1 MFLTGTRFIL
11 FGLTIRLIDANGHW
25 EIARLIIVFV
35 TGQSVACHGF
45 KGLLHIDAFLGG
57 SFEVGQAVIFYK
69 KRKERKSS
77 LISVDHKQGSPTITP
92 TLRFSLGDL
101 ENQEVLLSGTEK
113 MPTTRFSRSILFPS
127 TYKQTMI
134 IRIISETKRSN
145 VLRMEN
151 DRDHVEQLVRENLAS
166 SSPTIET
173 KFVRSHPSP
182 RRNSQ
187 HHGRRRRPNFGNA
200 LDQPCP
206 KSSFRPRRWI
216 NRKGIDFLPAW

>member
-1 MFLTGTRFIL
+1 
-11 FGLTIRLIDANGHW
+11 
-25 EIARLIIVFV
+25 
-35 TGQSVACHGF
+35 
-45 KGLLHIDAFLGG
+45 
-57 SFEVGQAVIFYK
+57 
-69 KRKERKSS
+69 
-77 LISVDHKQGSPTITP
+77 
-92 TLRFSLGDL
+92 
-101 ENQEVLLSGTEK
+101 
-113 MPTTRFSRSILFPS
+113 
-127 TYKQTMI
+127 MI
-134 IRIISETKRSN
+134 IKIISETKRSN

-151 DRDHVEQLVRENLAS
+151 DPDHVEQLVRENLAS

-216 NRKGIDFLPAW
+216 NRKGIDFLPAWWRDDHRSAILLSENRPRWWPCTDWWTRHIPEERGCRRERERRETYFSVDKLVHQRCFANARIAEDDHFQ